1 MKHPYESLSPLLLR
15 RLYWT
20 SLGLTLAIAAVL
32 QGLVAEFTGNTPG
45 QPAAYTIIH
54 LEFAGT
60 MERAQ
65 AIMSSW
71 GPENCERIIMQTY
84 VDYVFLLTYPQA
96 IALGI
101 LAVLRNS
108 RNRRLL
114 IGGRLLA
121 WLQWLAGLLDAV
133 ENAALI
139 ALLKGNTAAWLAPL
153 AWWSAVPKFA
163 IVLAGIMFVIVF
175 AGLAYT
181 RDSEPATA

>member
-20 SLGLTLAIAAVL
+20 SIGLTLAIAAVL
-32 QGLVAEFTGNTPG
+32 QGLVAGFTGNTPG
-45 QPAAYTIIH
+45 EPAAYNIIH
-54 LEFAGT
+54 FEFAGT
-60 MERAQ
+60 LDQAQ
-65 AIMSSW
+65 VIMSSW
-71 GPENCERIIMQTY
+71 GPENCDRVIAQIY
-84 VDYVFLLTYPQA
+84 VDYAFLLAYPQA

-101 LAVLRNS
+101 LAVLRNT
-108 RNRRLL
+108 RNHRLL
-114 IGGRLLA
+114 VGGRLLA

-153 AWWSAVPKFA
+153 AWWSAAPKFA
-163 IVLAGIMFVIVF
+163 IVLAGIVFVLAC

-181 RDSEPATA
+181 RDSEPATD